1 MLLHWPKSTAWLYHG
16 CRNQNENMFEDET
29 SKVVQRIVAMSREGP
44 KQYVQ
49 DLLQRDQ
56 AFVHD
61 VISNRKGNI
70 YICGKVK
77 FDSREAL
84 MIFRVS
90 VSRFNCIVP
99 LGSIG

>member
-1 MLLHWPKSTAWLYHG
+1 
-16 CRNQNENMFEDET
+16 MFEDET

-77 FDSREAL
+77 FDSRPSADAIAL
-84 MIFRVS
+84 FHLAS
-90 VSRFNCIVP
+90 LASGLP
-99 LGSIG
+99 